1 MISGNQKQIIKA
13 LNKAKTKQI
22 VLGSTIENNRKILE
36 HKNTKALILNH
47 KLGKQML
54 YQQDSGL
61 NQVLCKIAKNNN
73 ITLIIDLKDIQGDKQ
88 QKAVILAK
96 IIQNLR
102 LIKKYKPK
110 FKVKGKNK
118 YQSASLLLV
127 LGLPTNMIKQAL
139 S

>member
-1 MISGNQKQIIKA
+1 MLSGNKTTILKA

-22 VLGSTIENNRKILE
+22 VLGSTIENNRKFLE

-47 KLGKQML
+47 KLGKPML

-61 NQVLCKIAKNNN
+61 NQVLVKIAKKNN
-73 ITLIIDLKDIQGDKQ
+73 ISLIIDLKDIKGDKQ
-88 QKAVILAK
+88 QKAVILAR

-110 FKVKGKNK
+110 FKIKGKNK
-118 YQSASLLLV
+118 YQADSLLLV
-127 LGLPTNMIKQAL
+127 LGLPTQLIKQAL